1 MRLVDDD
8 GEAPAPLL
16 VADLVEDER
25 ELLYCRDDDLL
36 AALDKL
42 AEVTRAFGMADGGPD
57 LGELLDR
64 VVDLL
69 VEDAPVG
76 DHNDGIE
83 HLHVVLPETN
93 QLVGEPGDGVGLP
106 ATGRM
111 MNEIPF
117 PCAVPARIGQ
127 ELAHHVEL
135 MVARPDLHL
144 PLLACLLILNL
155 DDLRVILQ
163 DVGQPVAGEQARP
176 EVVGLE
182 AIRVR
187 SDSRRRRSSPG

>member
-1 MRLVDDD
+1 
-8 GEAPAPLL
+8 
-16 VADLVEDER
+16 
-25 ELLYCRDDDLL
+25 
-36 AALDKL
+36 
-42 AEVTRAFGMADGGPD
+42 MANGGPD

-64 VVDLL
+64 VADLL

-83 HLHVVLPETN
+83 RLRVVLPETN

-111 MNEIPF
+111 MNEISL
-117 PCAVPARIGQ
+117 PCAVLARIIQ
-127 ELAHHVEL
+127 EPTHHVEL

-144 PLLACLLILNL
+144 LLLACLLILNL

-163 DVGQPVAGEQARP
+163 DVGQPVA
-176 EVVGLE
+176 
-182 AIRVR
+182 
-187 SDSRRRRSSPG
+187 S